1 MSFSLTNLSW
11 WWLKGKE
18 KEAKL
23 QNGASLSPA
32 TELNL
37 WESEALKF
45 SLRFGGKSRSS
56 KPRRVKRK
64 LQEQKIE
71 SIDREHDVV
80 IVPSDGGCI
89 SDSDSDASDW
99 SIGWSEPHA
108 PDFLSDDEECDGGF
122 GVLVPCYGSK
132 NRDALQGKREFVDS
146 KVNAAD
152 RFSADSRRINNP
164 TFAAIDQFVS
174 AEKTNYEQVSCFEQ
188 VSYMS

>member
-1 MSFSLTNLSW
+1 MSLALTNLSW
-11 WWLKGKE
+11 WWLKGKQ
-18 KEAKL
+18 KEPKL
-23 QNGASLSPA
+23 ENGTCLNPA

-37 WESEALKF
+37 WESETLKF
-45 SLRFGGKSRSS
+45 SLRFGGNNNRSS

-64 LQEQKIE
+64 LEEQK
-71 SIDREHDVV
+71 IDREHDVV

-108 PDFLSDDEECDGGF
+108 PGFLSDDESDGGF

-132 NRDALQGKREFVDS
+132 NRDAGEGMREFVES

-152 RFSADSRRINNP
+152 RFSADSKRY
-164 TFAAIDQFVS
+164 V
-174 AEKTNYEQVSCFEQ
+174 EQWL
-188 VSYMS
+188 